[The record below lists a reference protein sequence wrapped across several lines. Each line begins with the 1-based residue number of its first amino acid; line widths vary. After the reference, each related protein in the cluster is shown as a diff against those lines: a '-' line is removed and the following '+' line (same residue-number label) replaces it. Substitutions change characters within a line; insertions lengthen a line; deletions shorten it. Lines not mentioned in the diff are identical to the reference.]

1 MSDDHV
7 DCAPTVDPLLE
18 GATEISQEL
27 YGTPAK
33 ARRVRALVRRG
44 VIPAGF
50 FGGVL
55 AIRRSRLRGCVD
67 AIKTLAVNEPNL

>member
-1 MSDDHV
+1 MSDDH
-7 DCAPTVDPLLE
+7 DAGAPTVDPLLE

-33 ARRVRALVRRG
+33 ARRVRALVRQG
-44 VIPAGF
+44 VIPAGY

-67 AIKTLAVNEPNL
+67 AIKTLAANEPSL